1 MGSEALV
8 KWIQNLGDEWKI
20 GGWSIKG
27 RSEGNKWN
35 KTNNFSE
42 IFGGNIPGWKKI
54 LVGLSEGYITK
65 DLFGGKESES
75 TYNIVIPEN
84 VKAQFNDVFIL
95 ELKQQGVDFSLVGN
109 NDEKFNKQIN
119 KVLSDDR
126 TVREAAMDL
135 AAKKLN
141 RDGFSLSS
149 YEQMG
154 YGSKL
159 VNNSIESQ
167 IPYLKQEDKDIYVAT
182 HFFQKI
188 KNMENEKG
196 ILKMKDTYP
205 NLYFTNVGSSTQNEV
220 KFDLER
226 AYDLAIKQ
234 NGLYFI
240 KQPGTNAY
248 I

>member
-1 MGSEALV
+1 PTFLGFLEMSRGGSNNVYTGLNLVDIEGGEALQAEYRDFLKKPYDLNKVKTYLSDNELDVTSGELSLKTVDDLTSQMGSEALV
-8 KWIQNLGDEWKI
+8 KWIANLGDEWKI

-65 DLFGGKESES
+65 DLYGGKKSES

-84 VKAQFNDVFIL
+84 VKAQFNDVFVL

-119 KVLSDDR
+119 KVLSDGR

-167 IPYLKQEDKDIYVAT
+167 IPYLKQ
-182 HFFQKI
+182 
-188 KNMENEKG
+188 
-196 ILKMKDTYP
+196 
-205 NLYFTNVGSSTQNEV
+205 
-220 KFDLER
+220 
-226 AYDLAIKQ
+226 
-234 NGLYFI
+234 
-240 KQPGTNAY
+240 
-248 I
+248 